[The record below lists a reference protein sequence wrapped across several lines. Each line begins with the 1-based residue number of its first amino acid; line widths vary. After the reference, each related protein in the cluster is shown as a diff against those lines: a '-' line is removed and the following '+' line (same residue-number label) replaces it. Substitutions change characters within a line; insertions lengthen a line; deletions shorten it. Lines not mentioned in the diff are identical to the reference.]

1 MGSGSQINGALK
13 LIGRRNYCDEC
24 VMARRRR
31 RPVWIRVSTWQSQTQ
46 TALCVLIY
54 PEKPLQPLG
63 SLLPDPLLLRP
74 SPLRLRRK
82 SHSAG
87 PQWPSSA
94 NSEMS
99 SRIWGWAGLRAV
111 EPASLRAAAPRW
123 DYSPI
128 TAGLCVLEGNQSW
141 MLIFVEYVI

>member
-1 MGSGSQINGALK
+1 MGSGSQINAAPK

-24 VMARRRR
+24 VMARRRW

-74 SPLRLRRK
+74 SPLACGGRVILQDLD
-82 SHSAG
+82 G
-87 PQWPSSA
+87 PQA
-94 NSEMS
+94 QTLK
-99 SRIWGWAGLRAV
+99 WALVSGGEQDSGPRS
-111 EPASLRAAAPRW
+111 PSLRLFSFDCRALCARREPRLNVNFCW
-123 DYSPI
+123 ISNVNVQEP
-128 TAGLCVLEGNQSW
+128 W
-141 MLIFVEYVI
+141 